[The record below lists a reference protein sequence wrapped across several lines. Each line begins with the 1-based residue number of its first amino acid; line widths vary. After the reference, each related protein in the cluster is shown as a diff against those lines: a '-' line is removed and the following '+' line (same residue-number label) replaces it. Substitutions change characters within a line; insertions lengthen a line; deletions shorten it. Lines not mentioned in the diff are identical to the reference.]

1 MSSYFCSPDYWHD
14 RKVVVLGAARSGLA
28 AAELLQGKGNQVTV
42 SERGHIAPETQ
53 AWLTAHHIAWE
64 AGGHQPETL
73 AQADILIASPG
84 IPVTAPP
91 FVIAQTHGIPVI
103 SEIELAAAFARAPM
117 IAITGSN
124 GKTTTVSLVHALLQQ
139 AGLRSGCGG
148 NIGTPLI
155 SLVEGDYDYLVV
167 EISSFQMETTFS
179 FRPHIAVLLNVYP
192 NHLDRHG
199 TMESYFAAKMR
210 LFQAQ
215 TADDHAVLNRDN
227 PESWS
232 LAEHLPSHIHAFS
245 REGQTPHQAT
255 LQDGYL
261 MWQPQGQLEPL
272 LPIRELPLK
281 GAHNIENYLA
291 VATIAAI
298 LGISAEIVCQTFQAI
313 NVISHRLEFV
323 RTLQGRTF
331 INDSKATNYLATL
344 KAIESLE
351 GPLVLIAGGQDKGGD
366 ISSLAA
372 AIQTRVQHVILLGEA
387 ADSIRQRLTK
397 TGYNQITVVD
407 SMEQAV
413 QQAFQCARIGD
424 TVLLSPACASYD
436 MFSNFEERGEV
447 FKRHVHALNAT
458 P

>member
-1 MSSYFCSPDYWHD
+1 MSNAFQHPEYWQN

-28 AAELLQGKGNQVTV
+28 AAELLQRKGNQVIV
-42 SERGHIAPETQ
+42 SERGAIDTATQ
-53 AWLTAHHIAWE
+53 SWLKAHHIAWE
-64 AGGHQPETL
+64 EGGHQDATL
-73 AQADILIASPG
+73 QQADILIASPG

-91 FVIAQTHGIPVI
+91 FVLAQAHGIPVI
-103 SEIELAAAFARAPM
+103 SEIELASAFARVPM

-155 SLVEGDYDYLVV
+155 SLVEGDFDYLVV

-179 FRPHIAVLLNVYP
+179 FRPYIGVLLNIYP

-199 TMESYFAAKMR
+199 DMASYFAAKKR

-215 TADDHAVLNRDN
+215 TTTDFAVLNRDN

-232 LAEHLPSHIHAFS
+232 LATQLPSQIRTFS
-245 REGQTPHQAT
+245 REGQPPHQAT
-255 LQDGYL
+255 LHNGSL
-261 MWQPQGQLEPL
+261 MWQPADELEPL
-272 LPIRELPLK
+272 LPIEELPLK

-291 VATIAAI
+291 VASIAAI
-298 LGISAEIVCQTFQAI
+298 LGIPGDIVRQTFRSI

-323 RTLQGRTF
+323 RSLAQRTF
-331 INDSKATNYLATL
+331 INDSKATNYLATV

-372 AIQTRVQHVILLGEA
+372 AIQARVAHVILLGEA

-413 QQAFQCARIGD
+413 QQAFHSAQAGD
-424 TVLLSPACASYD
+424 TILLSPACASYD
-436 MFSNFEERGEV
+436 MFRNFEERGEV